1 MINIRG
7 LSFLFFVS
15 IVTAHDIELR
25 IPELSDQ
32 HLQYLKELGQQY
44 PGKTMK
50 IEVLPETT
58 FFEKIKNSL
67 AGNGNSES
75 KGQGDGFSTK
85 SAVFYFI
92 KSCFGASAVS
102 YFSIAYIIYRAY
114 KIAKKIS
121 LWFKEDDKEE
131 SDTMSD
137 IERMLSRNR
146 TFKLSKSDKKWIK
159 LYMKIDSFLREKKL
173 RSFFF
178 FKKESDFL
186 IKSYYKTLSRP
197 SNPNRFPGFVPK

>member
-1 MINIRG
+1 MMINIRG

-146 TFKLSKSDKKWIK
+146 TFKLSKSDKKWLSYYVSLNI
-159 LYMKIDSFLREKKL
+159 YLRKKGLRSYFIQNKKL
-173 RSFFF
+173 D
-178 FKKESDFL
+178 EL
-186 IKSYYKTLSRP
+186 ILAYTH
-197 SNPNRFPGFVPK
+197 N

>member
-146 TFKLSKSDKKWIK
+146 TFKLSKSDKKWLSYYVSLNI
-159 LYMKIDSFLREKKL
+159 YLRKKGLRSYFIQNKKL
-173 RSFFF
+173 D
-178 FKKESDFL
+178 EL
-186 IKSYYKTLSRP
+186 ILAYTH
-197 SNPNRFPGFVPK
+197 N

>member
-1 MINIRG
+1 MMINIRG

-137 IERMLSRNR
+137 IERMLSINR
-146 TFKLSKSDKKWIK
+146 TFKLSKSYKKWLSYYVSLNI
-159 LYMKIDSFLREKKL
+159 YLRKKGLRSYFIQNKKL
-173 RSFFF
+173 D
-178 FKKESDFL
+178 EL
-186 IKSYYKTLSRP
+186 ILAYTH
-197 SNPNRFPGFVPK
+197 N

>member
-1 MINIRG
+1 MMINIRG

-15 IVTAHDIELR
+15 ILTAHDIELR

-146 TFKLSKSDKKWIK
+146 TFKLSKSDKKWLSYYVSLNI
-159 LYMKIDSFLREKKL
+159 YLRKKGLRSYFIQNKKL
-173 RSFFF
+173 D
-178 FKKESDFL
+178 EL
-186 IKSYYKTLSRP
+186 ILAYTH
-197 SNPNRFPGFVPK
+197 N